1 MNKTG
6 VSLIELVI
14 TVMLI
19 GILGALG
26 FVQYGNYREDALGK
40 EARANLRLIV
50 AAQRIYKIK
59 TSAYFPVAGGTETN
73 IATINDNLKVMLSA
87 SAGPDRTWDYLVDSS
102 GGATC
107 GQATRASGPA
117 KTWSFRNND
126 ADGDPDENGTC
137 P

>member
-1 MNKTG
+1 MKKTG
-6 VSLIELVI
+6 VTLIELVI

-19 GILGALG
+19 SILGALG
-26 FVQYGNYREDALGK
+26 FIQYGNYREEALGK

-59 TSAYFPVAGGTETN
+59 TSAYFPVAGGTESDV
-73 IATINDNLKVMLSA
+73 ASINDNLKVMLSTVG
-87 SAGPDRTWDYLVDSS
+87 GPSRVWDYLVDSS
-102 GGATC
+102 AGNTC
-107 GQATRASGPA
+107 VQASRVGGPA

-126 ADGDPDENGTC
+126 PDGDPDQDGTC

>member
-1 MNKTG
+1 MKKTG

-26 FVQYGNYREDALGK
+26 FIQYGNYREDALGK

-59 TSAYFPVAGGTETN
+59 TTAYFPVAGGTETN
-73 IATINDNLKVMLSA
+73 IATINDNLKVMLST
-87 SAGPDRTWDYLVDSS
+87 SEGSNRTWNYQVGSS
-102 GGATC
+102 GGVTC
-107 GQATRASGPA
+107 AQATRVNGPE
-117 KTWSFRNND
+117 KTWSFLNND

>member
-1 MNKTG
+1 MKKTG

-26 FVQYGNYREDALGK
+26 FIQYGNYREDAFGK

-59 TSAYFPVAGGTETN
+59 TSAYFPVAGGTESS
-73 IATINDNLKVMLSA
+73 AAVINDNLKLMLSTA
-87 SAGPDRTWDYLVDSS
+87 VGSRPWDYMVDSS

-107 GQATRASGPA
+107 AQATRASGPS
-117 KTWSFRNND
+117 KTWNFRSND
-126 ADGDPDENGTC
+126 ADGDPDEDGTC